1 MRQWVV
7 RDGGQVLPLVALMF
21 VVLLLAIGLAVD
33 LGLAL
38 VEKAR
43 LQTAADAASL
53 AGSRALA
60 KTGNCDPQA
69 KDAAE
74 NYLQLNGFDTV
85 ADTWTANCLLDAL
98 NKLTIFQLTLSRESD
113 TYFLRLLGMRTISL
127 GAAATSQ
134 YVSRMVDI
142 IISVDTT
149 GSMEEMVSGVRKID
163 ALREAAKDMVLDF
176 DMNASEASSLRTG
189 LVRFDGELC
198 YADGTLW
205 QWEVDV
211 DPGDNQYPV
220 SCIDDSETLQP
231 LTRVQ
236 GQIVSQIEGLA
247 TVGGSGT
254 KGGAG
259 ITGTDAAFD
268 WTGSRP
274 EAIRFLVLMTDGQNA
289 VEWREWRKAM
299 VEEWHNGG
307 GHPASTEDLNSHSI
321 AAAAALRAKGVEIFT
336 IGFELN
342 GTTSCPA
349 DYLPGDLSSSDQ
361 YLIDMSSSSTNTCD
375 HYYAATVGTIGDT
388 FSEIGRQI
396 GGNRLIL

>member
-1 MRQWVV
+1 MRQWVD
-7 RDGGQVLPLVALMF
+7 RDGGQVLPFVALMF

-33 LGLAL
+33 VGLAM

-60 KTGNCDPQA
+60 KTGTCDPKA

-74 NYLQLNGFDTV
+74 NYLQLNGFDTA

-149 GSMEEMVSGVRKID
+149 GSMEEMVGGVKKIE

-176 DMNASEASSLRTG
+176 DMNASEASSLHTG

-220 SCIDDSETLQP
+220 SCIDDSETLQA

-236 GQIVSQIEGLA
+236 GQIVSKIEGLV

-259 ITGTDAAFD
+259 ITGADAAFD

-299 VEEWHNGG
+299 IEEWHSSG

-349 DYLPGDLSSSDQ
+349 DYLPGDLSVADQ
-361 YLIDMSSSSTNTCD
+361 YLIDVSSSSTGTCD